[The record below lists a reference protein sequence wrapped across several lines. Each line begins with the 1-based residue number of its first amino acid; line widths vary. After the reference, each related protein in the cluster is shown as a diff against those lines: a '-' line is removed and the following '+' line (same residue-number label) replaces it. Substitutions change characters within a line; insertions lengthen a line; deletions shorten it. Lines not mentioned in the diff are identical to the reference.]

1 MCRLVVTKQ
10 PLSPYGDPVLHKGVW
25 SCQAVARSRSSTNC
39 VCCWFV
45 GKLTTIHYG
54 HVGLFPIFSFFTTP
68 EMPFPM
74 LWCFGALHV
83 HCQSLK
89 QCDPRFNAAAAVFFF
104 CSPLSPFFFFFFLIV
119 VVVPSLLL
127 FIIVLYC
134 CYVLNN
140 TTTHLS
146 SIYYLL
152 LLS

>member
-1 MCRLVVTKQ
+1 MSFGGDKATTF
-10 PLSPYGDPVLHKGVW
+10 PYGDPFCTREDGAV
-25 SCQAVARSRSSTNC
+25 QAVARSRSSTNC

-89 QCDPRFNAAAAVFFF
+89 QCDPCFNAAAAVFF
-104 CSPLSPFFFFFFLIV
+104 SVLSPFLFFFYYYCCCC
-119 VVVPSLLL
+119 VPLPSSFLLL
-127 FIIVLYC
+127 FII
-134 CYVLNN
+134 
-140 TTTHLS
+140 
-146 SIYYLL
+146 IMYYATF
-152 LLS
+152 